1 MSCFEDTGNPE
12 ASESKRALACSVT
25 CSFLSALNV
34 LHPRGGHFSD
44 VWRPLR
50 VTTSS
55 WSQFRRAGGIRGIT
69 PQDRRSRACWD
80 GFLGPGIKLGG
91 GRLAGGCGRVAGG
104 GGCIGAEDRGTAA
117 LDIGRR
123 TGGGGG
129 GGVIAIEVG
138 DLAKGKGCGRRPG
151 SGVID

>member
-1 MSCFEDTGNPE
+1 MSCFDDTGKPE
-12 ASESKRALACSVT
+12 ASESNRALACSVT
-25 CSFLSALNV
+25 CSLRSAVNV
-34 LHPRGGHFSD
+34 LHPRGGHFSV

-80 GFLGPGIKLGG
+80 GFLGPGIKLDG

-104 GGCIGAEDRGTAA
+104 GGSIGVEDGRTAA
-117 LDIGRR
+117 RG

-129 GGVIAIEVG
+129 GGVVAAEVG
-138 DLAKGKGCGRRPG
+138 ALAKGKGCEDVQVPE
-151 SGVID
+151 